1 MSLFRLLARPSLPCL
16 PSTSCLKSN
25 LLDNVLPGFIQIRTA
40 TKRGGGSSKNG
51 RNSIGKRLGVKKYGG
66 QAVLSGNIL
75 VRQRG
80 STFHPGQHVA
90 SGRDHTLFALV
101 PGFVQYYKGIVNGKE
116 RKLVGI
122 TTGSRDEQLPRRE
135 EVEGRS
141 RYFAGVDLAR
151 EKGSWENGEESEEVD
166 RLSAMSEEEIDALIR
181 EAVGR
186 DMEGNV
192 VEPESTLRV

>member
-1 MSLFRLLARPSLPCL
+1 MQ
-16 PSTSCLKSN
+16 
-25 LLDNVLPGFIQIRTA
+25 VRTA

-90 SGRDHTLFALV
+90 AGRDHTLFALV

-122 TTGSRDEQLPRRE
+122 TTHSRDESLPRQE
-135 EVEGRS
+135 DALGRS
-141 RYFAGVDLAR
+141 RFFGAVDLAR
-151 EKGSWENGEESEEVD
+151 EKGVWEIDGDEAGGAERFD
-166 RLSAMSEEEIDALIR
+166 TMSEEEIEALIAQ
-181 EAVGR
+181 AVGR
-186 DMEGNV
+186 DLKGNV
-192 VEPESTLRV
+192 VESEGGGAPRAVV